1 MARIR
6 SKITGLFTFIAL
18 FSAVVIAVLTLWR
31 SRGIVEEE
39 AIQKMLFQTQFL
51 SEGFEKDLQKLR
63 STANGIE
70 SVLYSDMPG
79 DGINTSTIQAFK
91 DELQKHFLVF
101 GKKLD
106 ILSMWMI
113 FNPDLIEGPHSVSFF
128 DQDRDGIFKQ
138 EEPYSISDT
147 DLTSSSMRWWTGA
160 IEQGEIWTEPYYW
173 ENWNMELISYSKAVY
188 EDSVF
193 LGCLGS
199 DFDFSEMRQKWS
211 DTKLYSTGF
220 VCLMNENLN
229 FIIHPLFE
237 GKNARDTH
245 EPEVVEAFQQI
256 LKRQSSGFFHYNYQG
271 QDRVL
276 AYQQLSN
283 KWILMGV
290 APLDE
295 IYRPVNEIANSLL
308 IILVSVLIFTFII
321 ASLFSRKITSPIQVL
336 VDLFN
341 SAEKGNLS
349 VRSAIQTN
357 DELEALG
364 DRFNFFMNEMQGMIK
379 RLKEQEQELIIERDR
394 AEESDRLKTAF
405 LGNLSHE
412 IRTPLY
418 GIVGYSELLSEDG
431 YGDEERA
438 HFVEVIQ
445 QNNDKL
451 LKFIDDILIFSQLEQ
466 GLVHCEKLN
475 ISFQSVWKTII
486 EDVQT
491 NLNNINPDVEV
502 VFEMPELLSAYSVFT
517 DPNLLSKV
525 VHILM
530 DNALKFTHHGKV
542 LLTIFIE
549 DQKWGFSVHD
559 SGVGIPEEY
568 QSLIFKKFYKYVSDS
583 SVLYEGVGMGLS
595 IALDLVKLLDGE
607 IFVYS
612 QKGEGSKFTV
622 KFPIVQKIEQDLI

>member
-6 SKITGLFTFIAL
+6 TKITGLFIFIAL

-39 AIQKMLFQTQFL
+39 AIQKMMFQTQFL

-63 STANGIE
+63 SIANGIE
-70 SVLYSDMPG
+70 SILYFDMP
-79 DGINTSTIQAFK
+79 DEGINPASIHAYK
-91 DELQKHFLVF
+91 DELEKHYLTF

-106 ILSMWMI
+106 VLSMWMA
-113 FNPDLIEGPHSVSFF
+113 FNPDLIEGPHSVGFF
-128 DQDRDGIFKQ
+128 DQDRDGVFQQ
-138 EEPYSISDT
+138 EEPFSISDR

-160 IEQGEIWTEPYYW
+160 LEYGEIWTEPYYW
-173 ENWNMELISYSKAVY
+173 EEWDMELISYSKAVY
-188 EDSVF
+188 KDSVF

-199 DFDFSEMRQKWS
+199 DFDFSQMRRKWT
-211 DTKLYSTGF
+211 DTKLYTSGF
-220 VCLMNENLN
+220 VSLMNENLN

-237 GKNARDTH
+237 GENVRDTH
-245 EPEVVEAFQQI
+245 EPEVVEAFQRM
-256 LKRQSSGFFHYNYQG
+256 LTEQSSGYYCYHYQG

-276 AYQQLSN
+276 AFQQLSN

-290 APLDE
+290 VPIDE
-295 IYRPVNEIANSLL
+295 IYGPVHAIANSLL
-308 IILVSVLIFTFII
+308 IILISVLVFSIII
-321 ASLFSRKITSPIQVL
+321 AFLFSKKITSPIRVL
-336 VDLFN
+336 VNLFN
-341 SAEKGNLS
+341 TAENGNLS

-357 DELEALG
+357 DEFKELG

-379 RLKEQEQELIIERDR
+379 RLKDQEQELIKERDR

-418 GIVGYSELLSEDG
+418 GIVGYSELLSEQG

-438 HFVEVIQ
+438 HFIEVIQ

-475 ISFQSVWKTII
+475 INFQSLWKTII

-491 NLNNINPDVEV
+491 NLNNNKPNV
-502 VFEMPELLSAYSVFT
+502 ELLFEVSDINSTSVVLSDT
-517 DPNLLSKV
+517 NLLSKV

-530 DNALKFTHHGKV
+530 DNALKFTHQGTV
-542 LLTIFIE
+542 LLTVYSE
-549 DQKWGFSVHD
+549 DKKWGFSVHD

-568 QSLIFKKFYKYVSDS
+568 QSLIFKKFYKYVSDT

-595 IALDLVKLLDGE
+595 IALDLVRLLDGE
-607 IFVYS
+607 IVVNS
-612 QKGEGSKFTV
+612 KRGEGSTFSV
-622 KFPIVQKIEQDLI
+622 EFPMIENTTTSK